1 MRLISVCVSGW
12 LMNSWIDILDN
23 PCAKLEQQSGA
34 SPLVLGVAGGF
45 HLVEVP
51 LLLIRDGL
59 SEHKEDKASGDRQ
72 VVRQQR
78 KRRPLCCLCR
88 WEDDN
93 EEEDVLIDRD
103 EANMKCRPCD
113 RVLDD
118 LAQHLCNTRRLAR
131 RCMMGHDTVRRQ
143 SPKKKCR
150 AEFPC
155 ALGCF

>member
-1 MRLISVCVSGW
+1 M
-12 LMNSWIDILDN
+12 
-23 PCAKLEQQSGA
+23 
-34 SPLVLGVAGGF
+34 
-45 HLVEVP
+45 EVP

-93 EEEDVLIDRD
+93 EEEDVLVDRD

-113 RVLDD
+113 WVLDD
-118 LAQHLCNTRRLAR
+118 LAQHLCTTRRLAR

-143 SPKKKCR
+143 SPKKSAGQNFLVPWDAFDGGCR
-150 AEFPC
+150 RRMKRMER
-155 ALGCF
+155 LDVGHGLDRK